1 MTQPVGWY
9 SFYHPTEG
17 GRLSRPRHC
26 SRGTQPLP
34 KAAYRSSCRDKH
46 DQLWCDSNQGPVTS
60 HQPLRERERERFIA
74 RSFFSVG
81 LGESVVW
88 YEREVEP
95 TWWLCCRQERH
106 KFPQMSSYHRMLV
119 HRVAAF
125 FGLEHN
131 VDESGKAVVVN
142 RCSSTRMYV
151 QQSFCHC
158 QRVCLSFI
166 AYPGSPG
173 QGAVKRLC
181 VCVYVQH
188 SFLHCQRICL
198 SFIAAFSFR
207 QCFFWYC
214 HCLSL
219 SLASV
224 TFRLVLPF

>member
-1 MTQPVGWY
+1 VWFKPG
-9 SFYHPTEG
+9 SCHIAPTT
-17 GRLSRPRHC
+17 R
-26 SRGTQPLP
+26 
-34 KAAYRSSCRDKH
+34 
-46 DQLWCDSNQGPVTS
+46 
-60 HQPLRERERERFIA
+60 PLRERERERFIA

-151 QQSFCHC
+151 QQSFHC

-181 VCVYVQH
+181 VRTA
-188 SFLHCQRICL
+188 FL
-198 SFIAAFSFR
+198 
-207 QCFFWYC
+207 
-214 HCLSL
+214 LSL
-219 SLASV
+219 SANLSV
-224 TFRLVLPF
+224 VYCGF